1 MSSVVLH
8 IENAG
13 GPTPLVRL
21 RDAVWRPTASSLR
34 LLALLGVIANAGI
47 IVSGG
52 AVRLTQSGLG
62 CPSWP
67 SCTGDSLVPTRNTG
81 HPAVNMAIE
90 FGNRTLTFL
99 VLAVGVAVVVAAAR
113 LPDRR
118 RGLVRLAALQP
129 LGVVAQ
135 AVWGGVT
142 VLTKLHPAAVAAHYM
157 LSAAILV
164 AAYALYARAGEGDEP
179 PTPLVG
185 QRPRALA
192 FVLTGVVVALLA
204 AGTIVTGTG
213 PHAGDAAAPRFGFN
227 IEEVARVHGELAW
240 LTVALTVA
248 LMIGLRRANAP
259 ERVRR
264 CALALFL
271 VELAQGAIGYT
282 QYFLGVPALLV
293 GLHMLGSALVWL
305 AALRVVFATRT
316 RGPRGP
322 AGPAAMTATDRAGAT
337 TRTVSPRF
345 SLGGKSAST
354 IAR

>member
-1 MSSVVLH
+1 MNLVVVH
-8 IENAG
+8 TENAG
-13 GPTPLVRL
+13 ALSPLVRL
-21 RDAVWRPTASSLR
+21 RDAVWRPTASTLR
-34 LLALLGVIANAGI
+34 PLALLGVIVNAGI

-67 SCTGDSLVPTRNTG
+67 KCTGDSLVPTRNTG
-81 HPAVNMAIE
+81 HATLNMAIE

-99 VLAVGVAVVVAAAR
+99 VLAVGVAVLVAAAR

-118 RGLVRLAALQP
+118 RGLLRLAALQP

-142 VLTKLHPAAVAAHYM
+142 VLTKLHPATVAAHYM

-164 AAYALYARAGEGDEP
+164 AAYALYTRAGEGDAP
-179 PTPLVG
+179 PRPLVG
-185 QRPRALA
+185 PRLRALA
-192 FVLTGVVVALLA
+192 FVLAGVVVALLA

-227 IEEVARVHGELAW
+227 IEEVARIHGELAW

-248 LMIGLRRANAP
+248 LIIGLRRFHAP

-264 CALALFL
+264 RALALL
-271 VELAQGAIGYT
+271 VIELAQGAIGYT

-293 GLHMLGSALVWL
+293 GLHVLGSALLWL
-305 AALRVVFATRT
+305 AALSVVFATRT
-316 RGPRGP
+316 R
-322 AGPAAMTATDRAGAT
+322 D
-337 TRTVSPRF
+337 
-345 SLGGKSAST
+345 
-354 IAR
+354 

>member
-1 MSSVVLH
+1 MNLVVVH
-8 IENAG
+8 TENAG
-13 GPTPLVRL
+13 ALSPLVRL
-21 RDAVWRPTASSLR
+21 RDAVWRPTASTLR
-34 LLALLGVIANAGI
+34 PLALLGVIVNAGI

-67 SCTGDSLVPTRNTG
+67 KCTGDSLVPTRNTG
-81 HPAVNMAIE
+81 HATLNMAIE

-99 VLAVGVAVVVAAAR
+99 VLAVGVAVLVAAAR

-118 RGLVRLAALQP
+118 RGLLRLAALQP

-142 VLTKLHPAAVAAHYM
+142 VLTKLHPATVAAHYM

-164 AAYALYARAGEGDEP
+164 AAYALYARAGEGDAP
-179 PTPLVG
+179 PRTLVG
-185 QRPRALA
+185 PRLRALA
-192 FVLTGVVVALLA
+192 FVLAGVVVALLA

-227 IEEVARVHGELAW
+227 IEEVARIHGELAW

-248 LMIGLRRANAP
+248 LIIGLRRFHAP

-264 CALALFL
+264 RALALL
-271 VELAQGAIGYT
+271 VIELAQGAIGYT

-293 GLHMLGSALVWL
+293 GLHVLGSALLWL
-305 AALRVVFATRT
+305 AALSVVFATRT
-316 RGPRGP
+316 R
-322 AGPAAMTATDRAGAT
+322 D
-337 TRTVSPRF
+337 
-345 SLGGKSAST
+345 
-354 IAR
+354 